1 VRRKSEV
8 VFYPLPLTPDAFRIG
23 DFKMDKILIRGGERL
38 IGEVE
43 VSGSKNASL
52 PIFAASLLT
61 EGENLFHNVPKL
73 RDIQTIVKVLK
84 NLGVKV
90 REEGGV
96 YRIDA
101 TEVSNDEAPYDLV
114 KTMRASILALGPL
127 VARIRKARVS
137 LPGGCAIGA
146 RPINLHLMGL
156 EAMGA
161 KIELRSGYVEARA
174 DRLKGAHISFDT
186 TTVTGTE
193 NLMMAATLAKG
204 KTVLQ
209 NAAMEPEVVELADVL
224 KKMGARVEGAGTSLI
239 EIEGVESLHAGEH
252 TIIPDRIEAGT
263 LMVAAGLTRGN
274 IKLLRCPFRNMEA
287 VIHKLR
293 ETGMEIDPE
302 GEGVRVVGSR
312 RIRSVDVKTQP
323 YPGFPTDMQAQFMA
337 LMSLSKGLSVISET
351 IFENRFIHVN
361 ELQRMGADIRTE
373 GNTAIIQGMESL
385 SGAQVMATDLRASAS
400 LIVAGLAADGLTE
413 VSRVY
418 HLDRGYEG
426 LDKKLAR
433 LGANIKRV
441 KEGD

>member
-1 VRRKSEV
+1 
-8 VFYPLPLTPDAFRIG
+8 
-23 DFKMDKILIRGGERL
+23 MDKIVIRGGERL
-38 IGEVE
+38 IGEAG

-52 PIFAASLLT
+52 PIFAATLLT
-61 EGENLFHNVPKL
+61 RGENRFHNVPQLK
-73 RDIQTIVKVLK
+73 DVQTISKVLK
-84 NLGVKV
+84 NLGVRV
-90 REEGGV
+90 HGEGET

-101 TEVSNDEAPYDLV
+101 TDVTNDEAPYDLV
-114 KTMRASILALGPL
+114 KTMRASILVLGPL
-127 VARIRKARVS
+127 VARMRKASVS

-161 KIELRSGYVEARA
+161 KIELRGGYVEAKA
-174 DRLKGAHISFDT
+174 DRLKGATISFDT

-193 NLMMAATLAKG
+193 NLMMAATLARG

-209 NAAMEPEVVELADVL
+209 NAAMEPEVVDLAHVL
-224 KKMGARVEGAGTSLI
+224 KKMGAKIEGAGSSI
-239 EIEGVESLHAGEH
+239 VEIEGVESLHAAEH

-274 IKLLRCPFRNMEA
+274 IKLLRCPFRQMEA
-287 VIHKLR
+287 IIHKLR
-293 ETGMEIDPE
+293 ETGMEIDSE

-323 YPGFPTDMQAQFMA
+323 YPGFPTDMQAQFMT
-337 LMSLSKGLSVISET
+337 LMSLSRGLSIVSET

-361 ELQRMGADIRTE
+361 ELQRMGADIRIQ
-373 GNTAIIQGMESL
+373 GNTAIIQGVERL
-385 SGAQVMATDLRASAS
+385 SGAKVMASDLRASAS
-400 LIVAGLAADGLTE
+400 LIVAGLAADGVTE

-426 LDKKLAR
+426 LDRKLAG
-433 LGANIKRV
+433 LGADIRRV
-441 KEGD
+441 KEGE